1 MVGQESLKANIMSFV
16 NGTKTYFQDH
26 KMKNQKAQN
35 AKSVWQL
42 GQLGF
47 KIDELFEVNT
57 SGIKTHDDKGL
68 GSFSKLSENNF
79 KYHY

>member
-1 MVGQESLKANIMSFV
+1 
-16 NGTKTYFQDH
+16 
-26 KMKNQKAQN
+26 MKNQKAQN